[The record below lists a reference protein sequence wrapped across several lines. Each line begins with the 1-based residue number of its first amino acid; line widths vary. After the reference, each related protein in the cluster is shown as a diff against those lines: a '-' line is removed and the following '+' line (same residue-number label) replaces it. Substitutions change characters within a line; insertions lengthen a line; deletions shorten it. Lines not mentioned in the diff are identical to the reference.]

1 MVNYVLLNS
10 RHKLGGYTSFS
21 EYFFDEN
28 FSRNNNV
35 GSNLN
40 DIQKGILESK
50 KNYNFLATYS
60 FNEDLVNYNDVMNLY
75 YNSYKEY
82 TNFKF
87 YIYKNLGFIYKPVL
101 KPVKKLFQE
110 KMEK

>member
-10 RHKLGGYTSFS
+10 RHKLGGYSSFS

-60 FNEDLVNYNDVMNLY
+60 FNEDLVNYNANL
-75 YNSYKEY
+75 N
-82 TNFKF
+82 
-87 YIYKNLGFIYKPVL
+87 VL
-101 KPVKKLFQE
+101 CE
-110 KMEK
+110 ST

>member
-10 RHKLGGYTSFS
+10 RHKLGGYSSFS

-50 KNYNFLATYS
+50 KITIFWPLIH
-60 FNEDLVNYNDVMNLY
+60 LMKIWL
-75 YNSYKEY
+75 
-82 TNFKF
+82 
-87 YIYKNLGFIYKPVL
+87 IIMML
-101 KPVKKLFQE
+101 
-110 KMEK
+110 

>member
-10 RHKLGGYTSFS
+10 RHKLGGYSSFS

-50 KNYNFLATYS
+50 KITIFWPLIIH
-60 FNEDLVNYNDVMNLY
+60 LMKIWL
-75 YNSYKEY
+75 
-82 TNFKF
+82 
-87 YIYKNLGFIYKPVL
+87 IIMML
-101 KPVKKLFQE
+101 
-110 KMEK
+110 